1 MAETKSFDPAVLAT
15 LTTGTLLVQPFGLA
29 HEAAE
34 WVLGHPV
41 WTHQWPKMS
50 GKMRD
55 AVLAQFP
62 DMPVGSVGA
71 RFAQVRDEV
80 RARYGAAVEVKR
92 GGGETAIG
100 PLDPA
105 GFPEGTTA
113 DVVPVVASEA

>member
-41 WTHQWPKMS
+41 WTHQFPKIMP
-50 GKMRD
+50 KLRE

-62 DMPVGSVGA
+62 KMPLSLTGFRGWEHC
-71 RFAQVRDEV
+71 RDEV
-80 RARYGAAVEVKR
+80 R
-92 GGGETAIG
+92 
-100 PLDPA
+100 P
-105 GFPEGTTA
+105 TTA
-113 DVVPVVASEA
+113 PPSR